1 MLSLAAMEREGTEAG
16 FGLPLVR
23 ERCSAPG
30 DFGAGRHVAA
40 QPDSGGGSS
49 FPEARPA
56 VDVSEEIHGLVVDP
70 FTPEEREL
78 YIRGLEETALLFRF
92 SVPTIRTWI
101 AKGCPVVQE
110 GGQGRAYE
118 LDVRA
123 VSDWLRACGYAA
135 GVMDKR
141 RQENDEQLRLELLGT
156 DALDQPHDGSRR
168 MSPTMKKELL
178 QAEVA
183 SVKLA
188 EKRRQLVSADAVL
201 LEWTRS
207 NSMMRDRLR
216 QLPDMLQRQFGLSD
230 EQTTAAMDVIDD
242 TLAEVAGALEVLPE
256 VER

>member
-1 MLSLAAMEREGTEAG
+1 MLSLEAMEREAPDSG
-16 FGLPLVR
+16 FGLPLVQ

-40 QPDSGGGSS
+40 QPDNGGGSS

-56 VDVSEEIHGLVVDP
+56 VDVSEEIHGVVVDP

-123 VSDWLRACGYAA
+123 VSDWLKACGYAA
-135 GVMDKR
+135 GVMDRK

-156 DALDQPHDGSRR
+156 AALDQPHDGTVRLST
-168 MSPTMKKELL
+168 TMKKELL

-188 EKRRQLVSADAVL
+188 EKRRQLVPADAVL
-201 LEWTRS
+201 LEWTRA
-207 NSMMRDRLR
+207 NSTMRDRLR
-216 QLPDMLQRQFGLSD
+216 QIPDMLQRQFGLSD
-230 EQTTAAMDVIDD
+230 EQTAAAMDVIDD
-242 TLAEVAGALEVLPE
+242 TLAEAVRALEELPE
-256 VER
+256 VAR

>member
-1 MLSLAAMEREGTEAG
+1 MSRSRTTT
-16 FGLPLVR
+16 
-23 ERCSAPG
+23 
-30 DFGAGRHVAA
+30 AGRAFLG
-40 QPDSGGGSS
+40 D
-49 FPEARPA
+49 RPA

-78 YIRGLEETALLFRF
+78 YIRGLEETAHLFRF

-123 VSDWLRACGYAA
+123 VAEWLKACGYAA
-135 GVMDKR
+135 GVMDKK

-156 DALDQPHDGSRR
+156 DALDQPHEGTTRL
-168 MSPTMKKELL
+168 SPTMKKELL

-201 LEWTRS
+201 LEWTRA
-207 NSMMRDRLR
+207 NSTMRDRLR
-216 QLPDMLQRQFGLSD
+216 QVPDMLQRQFGLSD
-230 EQTTAAMDVIDD
+230 EQTAAVLDVIDD
-242 TLAEVAGALEVLPE
+242 TLVELSHTLEELPE
-256 VER
+256 GAR